1 VNLSLSPEFHLLPQ
15 DAAVSA
21 SRLDSLALC
30 LLLLTGAV
38 ALVLFALMIGF
49 SIRYRAGSKADRTHV
64 PTRGLPVEIA
74 WTVIPLLL
82 FLGIYAWGAIDYVRL
97 YQAPDNAM
105 PVFVVAKQ
113 WMWEAEHRNGRREI
127 GQLHL
132 PLGRP
137 VRIVLTSQDV
147 IHSFFVPD
155 FRVKQDVVPGRYT
168 SIVFTPSRT
177 GEYRLYCAEYCGT
190 EHALMLGR
198 IVVMQ
203 PAAFAQWLD
212 AGPHQPGMAARG
224 FELYRRYGCSGCH
237 DPGSNVHAPDLTGLL
252 GRRVHLADGRE
263 LTADEPYIRDSILVP
278 TKDVVAGYAPIMPP
292 FAGQIGEEDILAIIE
307 YIRESAHDERTERR
321 PH

>member
-1 VNLSLSPEFHLLPQ
+1 MNTDFHLLPA
-15 DAAVSA
+15 DAAASA
-21 SRLDSLALC
+21 ARLDSLALC

-38 ALVLFALMIGF
+38 ALVLLALMIGF

-64 PTRGLPVEIA
+64 PKKGLPVEIA

-82 FLGIYAWGAIDYVRL
+82 FLGIYAWGAVDYIKL
-97 YQAPDNAM
+97 YQAPPNAM

-113 WMWEAEHRNGRREI
+113 WMWEAEHKNGRREI
-127 GQLHL
+127 GELHL

-137 VRIVLTSQDV
+137 VRLTMTSQDV

-190 EHALMLGR
+190 EHAMMLGR
-198 IVVMQ
+198 VVVMQ
-203 PAAFAQWLD
+203 PAAFAQWLE
-212 AGPHQPGMAARG
+212 AGPRQPGMAARG
-224 FELYRRYGCSGCH
+224 HELYRRYGCSGCH
-237 DPGSNVHAPDLTGLL
+237 DPGSSVHAPDLTGLL

-263 LTADEPYIRDSILVP
+263 LTADEPYVRDSILVP
-278 TKDVVAGYAPIMPP
+278 GKDVVAGYAPIMPS
-292 FAGQIGEEDILAIIE
+292 FAGQVGEEDILAIIE
-307 YIRESAHDERTERR
+307 YIRESAHDQRTERR
-321 PH
+321 